1 MYQNITPDIS
11 ICEYW
16 YIRGI
21 ISTCRVHLYTHHISA
36 GTKNL
41 FLVTPIKTGI
51 NMRSKIITT
60 GNTKTS
66 SFITDQI
73 KVNDGTPKHLSL

>member
-1 MYQNITPDIS
+1 MCI
-11 ICEYW
+11 
-16 YIRGI
+16 
-21 ISTCRVHLYTHHISA
+21 YTYNNYA

-51 NMRSKIITT
+51 NKRSKIITT

-66 SFITDQI
+66 SLITDQI
-73 KVNDGTPKHLSL
+73 KIDDGTPKYCSL